1 MSFAVVSWIRARGH
15 IVGATYRK
23 ALHEKNSD
31 LIVSEDKSR
40 MCLQNQEKKKSKRK
54 VSLEI
59 TMIIFLFSIFFHDVN
74 FYESIPNFLLLKIK
88 SMKHGFSVELVVKRK
103 WSP

>member
-40 MCLQNQEKKKSKRK
+40 MCLQNQEKKEQEES
-54 VSLEI
+54 
-59 TMIIFLFSIFFHDVN
+59 FLRDNNDNIS
-74 FYESIPNFLLLKIK
+74 FLYFL
-88 SMKHGFSVELVVKRK
+88 
-103 WSP
+103 P